1 MCVTSLYCIAYCCLA
16 ECVIHCLLTIKVDLL
31 VNYNGLVIVSARNE

>member
-1 MCVTSLYCIAYCCLA
+1 
-16 ECVIHCLLTIKVDLL
+16 